1 MVDECFEM
9 PSGDTPVPP
18 AITAHVPNDQNG
30 PSCSTSM
37 AQDAPLASNSSTSS
51 YIQSPSVH
59 QGTAFDESFEVNPYA
74 PPDVAPFKDTFA
86 PESSS
91 KASSSGDLNTSTSVS
106 YPQPHDLHFNGNS
119 TQPVF
124 TRRHLDTLALW
135 CSHNSIQFYRL

>member
-1 MVDECFEM
+1 MVDECFEP

-18 AITAHVPNDQNG
+18 AIAAHVPNDQNG

-37 AQDAPLASNSSTSS
+37 AQDAPSASHSSTSS

-59 QGTAFDESFEVNPYA
+59 QGTAVDESFEVNPSA

-106 YPQPHDLHFNGNS
+106 YPQPHDLHFYGNS
-119 TQPVF
+119 TQPVS

-135 CSHNSIQFYRL
+135 CFYNSIQFYRL

>member
-1 MVDECFEM
+1 MVDECFEL

-18 AITAHVPNDQNG
+18 AIAVLFPNDQNG
-30 PSCSTSM
+30 PLYSTSM
-37 AQDAPLASNSSTSS
+37 AQDAPSASHSSTSS

-59 QGTAFDESFEVNPYA
+59 QGNAVDESFKVNPFA
-74 PPDVAPFKDTFA
+74 PPDVVLFNETLA

-91 KASSSGDLNTSTSVS
+91 KASSSGDLNTRTSVS

-119 TQPVF
+119 VQPVS

-135 CSHNSIQFYRL
+135 CFDNFIQFYRL